1 MRVLESSNRVRN
13 GLMGI
18 LILLLVIGV
27 GQSFASV
34 PVLFAQPTY
43 YAQFSDT
50 GGLSGGDKVRIAG
63 VDVGQVKSM
72 EIEGDKVVIGYTL
85 DGTQIG
91 TESRAAI
98 RTDTILG
105 RKNLEIEPRGT
116 TALAANGV
124 LPLGQTT
131 TPYQIY
137 DAFFDVTKAAS
148 GWDTETVKR
157 SLNVLSETIDQT
169 YPHLSAALD
178 GVARFSDTIGKRDED
193 VRKLLSNANKI
204 AGVLGNRSE
213 QINALLTNAQTL
225 LAAVNERSYAVSML
239 LERVSEF
246 STQVAGFVND
256 NPNLN
261 HVLEQLRTI
270 SDLLKDRKFDL
281 VDVLSTLSKFT
292 ASLAEAIASGPFFK
306 VMVVNLLPPWL
317 LQPFVDAAFKKRGI
331 DPEKFW
337 GDAGLPSWRFPDP
350 NGSRFPNGAP
360 PPGPEVLEGT
370 PANPGPAV
378 VAGHPCSYT
387 PTPDTL
393 PRPAD
398 PLPCSHLSTGPFGPN
413 PYSSPAGQDYTL
425 PDVITSPPNPNG
437 PGFTPG
443 VPAAA
448 VPGQLPPDMGG
459 VPAALPPAPP
469 GARTVPVGPLPP
481 EGPDFTP
488 GIAPLPP
495 ALDGPPPP
503 PGPGPAPAGG
513 PVLPGNPPYL
523 PPGSQNG

>member
-1 MRVLESSNRVRN
+1 MRTLEGSNRVRN

-34 PVLFAQPTY
+34 PMLFATPTY

-50 GGLSGGDKVRIAG
+50 GGINKGDKVRIAG
-63 VDVGQVKSM
+63 VDVGEVRSTS
-72 EIEGDKVVIGYTL
+72 IEGDKVLIGYSL
-85 DGTQIG
+85 GGTQIG
-91 TESRAAI
+91 TESRASI

-105 RKNLEIEPRGT
+105 RRNIEIEPRGT
-116 TALAANGV
+116 KPLRANGI

-148 GWDTETVKR
+148 GWDTQMVKR

-178 GVARFSDTIGKRDED
+178 GVARFSDTIGKRDD
-193 VRKLLSNANKI
+193 QIKQLLASANKV
-204 AGVLGNRSE
+204 AGVLGNRSA
-213 QINALLTNAQTL
+213 QVNQLLVNAQQL
-225 LAAVNERSYAVSML
+225 LSAINERSYAVSML
-239 LERVSEF
+239 LERVSSF
-246 STQVAGFVND
+246 SEQVKGFIDD

-270 SDLLKDRKFDL
+270 SDVLRDRKFDL
-281 VDVLSTLSKFT
+281 MTTLTTVAKFV
-292 ASLAEAIASGPFFK
+292 ASLGEAVASGPFFK
-306 VMVVNLLPPWL
+306 VMLANLLPGQI
-317 LQPFVDAAFKKRGI
+317 LQPFIDAAFKKRGI
-331 DPEKFW
+331 DPEEFW
-337 GDAGLPSWRFPDP
+337 RNAGLPAFQFPDP
-350 NGSRFPNGAP
+350 NAQRFPNGAP
-360 PPGPEVLEGT
+360 APAPTPLEGT
-370 PANPGPAV
+370 PEHPGPA
-378 VAGHPCSYT
+378 APPGSPCSYT
-387 PTPDTL
+387 PPADGL
-393 PRPAD
+393 PRPGNL
-398 PLPCSHLSTGPFGPN
+398 LPCADLNVGPFGNN
-413 PYSSPAGQDYTL
+413 PYGPNYGA
-425 PDVITSPPNPNG
+425 PDVATSNPNPNG

-448 VPGQLPPDMGG
+448 IPGQLPPDMPGAP
-459 VPAALPPAPP
+459 VPLPPAPP

-495 ALDGPPPP
+495 ALTGPPPP
-503 PGPGPAPAGG
+503 PGPGPDAGPAGT
-513 PVLPGNPPYL
+513 PPLPGNPPYL
-523 PPGSQNG
+523 PPGSQEG